1 MKKLKSSNFRYIS
14 IPRFD
19 KSRDDRSP
27 KKIGKLSKKQDIVI
41 FEGWCVGVAPQKNK
55 DLIVPI
61 NELEKE
67 KDKKRV
73 WRNRVNKELKNEYKK
88 IFGLIDKIFFKS
100 TKF

>member
-1 MKKLKSSNFRYIS
+1 MTGLLKKLANYQKKTRYSNFR
-14 IPRFD
+14 
-19 KSRDDRSP
+19 
-27 KKIGKLSKKQDIVI
+27 
-41 FEGWCVGVAPQKNK
+41 GWCVGVAPQKNK

-88 IFGLIDKIFFKS
+88 FLVLLIKLFLKVPSFNHVYKWRLLQEKS
-100 TKF
+100 